1 MLLEYSIADIKSVYE
16 EDMEY
21 KGYSN
26 YGGDDN
32 DNGGGSGGGN
42 GDDNDNGGGDDS
54 GNGDDGKSREAD
66 YDNIAYMENIVSEE
80 IDKYNISSSI
90 IHIFPI
96 TISLSV
102 LVLLSSY
109 IILY

>member
-1 MLLEYSIADIKSVYE
+1 MLLEYSIADIKTVYE
-16 EDMEY
+16 EYNDDEG
-21 KGYSN
+21 KGE
-26 YGGDDN
+26 
-32 DNGGGSGGGN
+32 
-42 GDDNDNGGGDDS
+42 
-54 GNGDDGKSREAD
+54 GKSREAD

-80 IDKYNISSSI
+80 IDKYNVNSSI

>member
-1 MLLEYSIADIKSVYE
+1 MLLEYSIADIKTVYE
-16 EDMEY
+16 EY
-21 KGYSN
+21 N
-26 YGGDDN
+26 DDERE
-32 DNGGGSGGGN
+32 GE
-42 GDDNDNGGGDDS
+42 
-54 GNGDDGKSREAD
+54 GKSREAD

-80 IDKYNISSSI
+80 IDKYNVNSSI